1 MNEQLIVNELRTTYL
16 GRSLMRNV
24 DEAATAVSGY
34 EVLADTNNSLND
46 FYESEKQSL
55 HE

>member
-1 MNEQLIVNELRTTYL
+1 LDAGYVTQTNTFL

-24 DEAATAVSGY
+24 DEAASVMSGY

-46 FYESEKQSL
+46 FYETEKQSL